1 MKSLSPFLKSTLPI
15 IISTLFAVNLA
26 FSQTLN
32 TDSLKNLIKTAKDDT
47 TRAIQMRKLAS
58 YQILH
63 DNKADDGL
71 ALLNNTEILA
81 KKIGFARGICEV
93 LLTRGNYH
101 FRRSEWGKAIE
112 CFSEINEHADK
123 IPDYTIK
130 NRSKMIALN
139 NLAGIYSK
147 NGDKTTALN
156 YYLKARVILEKL
168 KPDATSLC
176 TIYIN
181 IATHYSALN
190 QIKKTN
196 EYLNLCYPLLNKA
209 KPYLKHLYWSEKVGL
224 ADNMKNGKMYKS
236 YMDSLKKNLKTNE
249 LSDFE
254 KDNYRMALYEM
265 EGKYN
270 QTYLKNIPKAISI
283 YKNKLALAQK
293 IEDVAEISYTNNKLG
308 EIYYNLNDYNL
319 ATDYLKKANEGAK
332 KDAIQEIVLSSSKLL
347 SEIYYKQNKSDSAY
361 RSLSSSFAIRDSL
374 NTEKNLAQLNF
385 LENGYQTEK
394 KEKTIAQLKLLNIEK
409 ELAANQR
416 NKLLLIVIISSIAL
430 LIILVLLYRSSR
442 QKQIIADK
450 DSVLKGEQIK
460 FLERQQQVV
469 SLQSMVN
476 GQETERNR
484 IAQDLHDGLGGL
496 FSTIKMQLSTLKHEE
511 KYLESNELFQKSY
524 KLVDMASVEVRRIA
538 HNMMPEVLIKI
549 GLVPA
554 IQELCNSVNAGKLL
568 NVSVQAYGM
577 DERLNASTEM
587 MLFRI
592 IQELLNNIIKHAN
605 ATVVIIQFN
614 REAERLSVTV
624 EDNGRGFDLKE
635 NNTTAGLQ
643 SVKNRVDYLQGK
655 LSIDSEHEVGTTV
668 LMDFLINNQ

>member
-1 MKSLSPFLKSTLPI
+1 MKSLPPFLKCAFIAVSITLLSTL
-15 IISTLFAVNLA
+15 SV
-26 FSQTLN
+26 FSQKLN
-32 TDSLKNLIKTAKDDT
+32 TDSLKEIIKTTKEDT
-47 TRAIQMRKLAS
+47 TRVITMRKLAS

-63 DNKADDGL
+63 DNKPDEGL
-71 ALLNNTEILA
+71 ILLNQTEALA
-81 KKIGFARGICEV
+81 KKIGFHRTIVEV

-101 FRRSEWGKAIE
+101 YRRSEWKKAIA
-112 CFSEINEHADK
+112 CFIELNERADLV
-123 IPDYTIK
+123 PDYSLK
-130 NRSKMIALN
+130 SRSKMVALN
-139 NLAGIYSK
+139 NLAGIYGK
-147 NGDKTTALN
+147 NGDITTALN
-156 YYLKARVILEKL
+156 YSLKARAILEKL

-176 TIYIN
+176 IIYLN
-181 IATHYSALN
+181 IAGNYNQLN
-190 QIKKTN
+190 QDKKAN
-196 EYLNLCYPLLNKA
+196 EYLDLCYPLLNKA
-209 KPYLKHLYWSEKVGL
+209 KPYLKYLYWAEKLAL
-224 ADNMKNGKMYKS
+224 ADKIKNGKMVKAYI
-236 YMDSLKKNLKTNE
+236 DSLKKNLKSNE
-249 LSDFE
+249 LSDVD
-254 KDNYRMALYEM
+254 KDDYRQTLYEM
-265 EGKYN
+265 EGRY
-270 QTYLKNIPKAISI
+270 QQLYLKDLPKAISL
-283 YKNKLALAQK
+283 YKSKLAIAQK
-293 IEDVAEISYTNNKLG
+293 LNDVAEIHYTHNKLG
-308 EIYYNLNDYNL
+308 EIYYNLNKYDI
-319 ATDYLKKANEGAK
+319 AVDYLKKANDGAK
-332 KDAIQEIVLSSSKLL
+332 KDAIQQIVLSSSKLL

-361 RSLSSSFAIRDSL
+361 RSLSSSIAIRDSL

-385 LENGYQTEK
+385 LENGYQTAK
-394 KEKTIAQLKLLNIEK
+394 KEKTIAQLKLSNIEK
-409 ELAANQR
+409 ELAANKR
-416 NKLLLIVIISSIAL
+416 NKLLLIVIISSLAL
-430 LIILVLLYRSSR
+430 LIILILLYRSSR

-450 DSVLKGEQIK
+450 DSALKGEQIK

-577 DERLNASTEM
+577 EERLNPSTEM

-624 EDNGRGFDLKE
+624 EDNGRGFDLKG
-635 NNTTAGLQ
+635 NNTNAGLQ